1 MILADSG
8 INWMDVYEV
17 THMDDDICVMRELGQ
32 FHKFEAAR
40 GFDGKVDH
48 WIQVTGQYA
57 TIAGKRRLIEIVAN
71 PNKRGR

>member
-17 THMDDDICVMRELGQ
+17 TRMDDDICVMRELGQ
-32 FHKFEAAR
+32 FHKFEQAR

-71 PNKRGR
+71 PNKRSR